1 MLILYILLAILFVS
15 MMVLLSKIKVFFEYN
30 KRPGEKLYKEILI
43 KFWFVPIRIKK
54 KGPSKKKDKP
64 SNENE
69 DKKSIIQKIKD
80 AKDIINSL
88 KTTYS
93 KSRRNIRKG
102 FRIENASLHFRIGLG
117 DAANTGIATGAMWA
131 LLYDGLAFC
140 DYVGAVKSHYFEVA
154 PDYKEE
160 GFESVGKIKLSFRV
174 IDALI
179 IALRFLHLTY
189 KNNKKQ
195 K

>member
-1 MLILYILLAILFVS
+1 MLILYILFAILFVAAA
-15 MMVLLSKIKVFFEYN
+15 VLLSKIKVFFEYN

-43 KFWFVPIRIKK
+43 KFWFIPIRIKK
-54 KGPSKKKDKP
+54 KSPKVKDKP
-64 SNENE
+64 SKE
-69 DKKSIIQKIKD
+69 DKRSFIEKVKD
-80 AKDIINSL
+80 TKDIINSL

-93 KSRRNIRKG
+93 KSRHNIRKG
-102 FRIENASLHFRIGLG
+102 FHIENASLHFRIGLG
-117 DAANTGIATGAMWA
+117 DAAKTGIAVGAMWA

-140 DYVGAVKSHYFEVA
+140 DYIGTVKNHYFEVA

-160 GFESVGKIKLSFRV
+160 GFESVGKIKLSLRV